1 MPRIARRLAGLA
13 LGFLV
18 AALLVEGSVRL
29 VLRYGV
35 PDPESQK
42 SIDWSAR
49 ERNSRGFHDLEW
61 TREKPPGTWRLVVL
75 GDSFTMGQWI
85 PREQNFVTRLG
96 AELSARGK
104 HVETLNVAL
113 GGADTADEVRLLE
126 TVGFDYAPDA
136 VLLVFFLN
144 DATHLDSNPQMVKKI
159 HQELSRPPEGL
170 ARISAAWELFERSR
184 RERAVTETTVADY
197 LASFRGRPEQRAAW
211 DECRRSL
218 AELAELCRTRG
229 VPLGVVIF
237 PMLMEL
243 ELERAHPFTEL
254 YDEVE
259 AHCKSLGLPVLQLLP
274 VFRGRSA
281 SALWVAP
288 DDAHP
293 NESANRLVV
302 PALVEFVEAHGLAPR
317 G

>member
-1 MPRIARRLAGLA
+1 MSRSARRLAALLVGLA
-13 LGFLV
+13 V
-18 AALLVEGSVRL
+18 AALFVEGSVRL
-29 VLRYGV
+29 VQLYRI
-35 PDPESQK
+35 PERVSEK
-42 SIDWSAR
+42 SIDWAAR

-61 TREKPPGTWRLVVL
+61 SREKPPGTWRLVVL

-96 AELSARGK
+96 AELGAHGK
-104 HVETLNVAL
+104 RVETMNVAL
-113 GGADTADEVRLLE
+113 GGADTADELRLLE
-126 TVGFDYAPDA
+126 TVGLDYAPDA

-144 DATHLDSNPQMVKKI
+144 DATHLDSNPLMVKKI
-159 HQELSRPPEGL
+159 HEELARPPEGL
-170 ARISAAWELFERSR
+170 ARISAAWELLERSR

-211 DECRRSL
+211 DECRRAL
-218 AELAELCRTRG
+218 TALAELCRSRG
-229 VPLGVVIF
+229 LPLGVVIF

-243 ELERAHPFTEL
+243 EAEREHPFTEL

-281 SALWVAP
+281 PALWVAP

-293 NESANRLVV
+293 NATANGLVV
-302 PALVEFVEAHGLAPR
+302 PALLEFVEAHGLAPR
-317 G
+317 D